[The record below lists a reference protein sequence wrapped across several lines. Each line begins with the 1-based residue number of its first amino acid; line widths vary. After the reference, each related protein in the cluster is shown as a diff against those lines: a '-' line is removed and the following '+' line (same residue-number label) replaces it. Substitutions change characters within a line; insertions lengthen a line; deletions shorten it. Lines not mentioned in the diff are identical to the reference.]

1 VAPALD
7 DRPESDGEM
16 RTRRMPFGDVEATVV
31 EGTPIGTICVAP
43 VLLEE
48 GVSLTHE
55 ERRLLDRKTRLLLE
69 LLQDEPFLAETASLY
84 SGKLDQPPILVLFGR
99 FPPDERG
106 AGFLGRTRDREIDIE
121 GVKLQVIE
129 LNLLEDNHHVRDSER
144 KLVLWSGFLSL
155 ALCHSS
161 GRPHEPGAVVDWSD
175 AQAKRA
181 WLLALRRGR
190 LGSPRKRY
198 IMGLERLSVVRGR
211 IRPVPEGA
219 GSLLLTFPA
228 HFVSRNVYLSQL
240 KRGQEHVPVGASWD
254 EKSDFIRTPPWR
266 WNNTAAFVELH
277 LVGEGDLVADIHIA
291 TTVEKV
297 VRHASIEPAGPGT
310 SSGKVFRY
318 FSSVSWESALGGAD
332 PLERLERFLD
342 LIDTYV
348 ESVFGWSIELDRA
361 QVMARRLHL

>member
-1 VAPALD
+1 
-7 DRPESDGEM
+7 M
-16 RTRRMPFGDVEATVV
+16 RTRRMQFGDVEATVV

-69 LLQDEPFLAETASLY
+69 LLQDEPFLAETESLY
-84 SGKLDQPPILVLFGR
+84 GGKLDLPPILVLFGR

-129 LNLLEDNHHVRDSER
+129 LNLLEDDHRVRDSER

-161 GRPHEPGAVVDWSD
+161 RRPHEPGAVVDWSD

-190 LGSPRKRY
+190 RKPAADVSRALREPQRVPFSVETRAGTRSSWRVMGREVRLHTNASVALEQHSSLRRTSPGRGRRPCCGHPHRYNGREDRSTWEHRARWAWHLKRQGVPLFQQRELGVSARRRGSARETRAVLGS
-198 IMGLERLSVVRGR
+198 
-211 IRPVPEGA
+211 
-219 GSLLLTFPA
+219 
-228 HFVSRNVYLSQL
+228 HRNVCRERVWVVYRIGSSASD
-240 KRGQEHVPVGASWD
+240 GA
-254 EKSDFIRTPPWR
+254 
-266 WNNTAAFVELH
+266 TAAPLI
-277 LVGEGDLVADIHIA
+277 G
-291 TTVEKV
+291 TT
-297 VRHASIEPAGPGT
+297 PG
-310 SSGKVFRY
+310 
-318 FSSVSWESALGGAD
+318 
-332 PLERLERFLD
+332 
-342 LIDTYV
+342 
-348 ESVFGWSIELDRA
+348 
-361 QVMARRLHL
+361 RRLPHSWRRATSTYQRPSRPSRPATARPPRPPSAP